1 MCTMRARPDLYWDA
15 PDSGLGITI
24 ANRYPL
30 WLLVPIQTTNA
41 AVERVGRLSGAQ
53 MADHQHAADGL
64 DRDPQREGLDAE
76 PFELGRRDRQ
86 HPPTGVDH
94 RTAALARADGGGE
107 LNAFAPPQAAE
118 SQHHPPRNPAPKPQP
133 PPHHHN

>member
-64 DRDPQREGLDAE
+64 DRDPQREGLDAG
-76 PFELGRRDRQ
+76 PFELGRRDRH

-94 RTAALARADGGGE
+94 RTAAVARADGRGE
-107 LNAFAPPQAAE
+107 LNGFAPLQAPE
-118 SQHHPPRNPAPKPQP
+118 SRDHPRGNAAAQTQG
-133 PPHHHN
+133 